1 MFLKNIKKR
10 NALRNYTITSPIIAD
25 YFTLEVILKLLQ
37 ITIAGMIF
45 HKACLNFA
53 PTSFKTIFKTTFLLY
68 PDKGILKQKTN

>member
-37 ITIAGMIF
+37 ITIAGMIIYSQ
-45 HKACLNFA
+45 NI
-53 PTSFKTIFKTTFLLY
+53 P
-68 PDKGILKQKTN
+68 

>member
-37 ITIAGMIF
+37 IIITRSD
-45 HKACLNFA
+45 N
-53 PTSFKTIFKTTFLLY
+53 TFSKHSIKLV
-68 PDKGILKQKTN
+68 